1 MYLLYAL
8 SVVLNLFAGISAA
21 YSLLDEKIGI
31 GKFFS
36 SEGFTDPRFRLVL
49 GLFTFIVG
57 FLKLIFVFN
66 GLPVL
71 GDLIPAVGGMVLG
84 FILILFFYLD
94 RASIKTD
101 NLVKLEE
108 IFIGNA
114 GVFGVAGI
122 IISLVHLVLPG
133 VIFF

>member
-8 SVVLNLFAGISAA
+8 SVMFNIFAGISAA

-66 GLPVL
+66 GLPIL
-71 GDLIPAVGGMVLG
+71 GDLIPALGGMVLG

-101 NLVKLEE
+101 NLVKMEE

-122 IISLVHLVLPG
+122 IISVVHLVLPG